1 MTSRFGWAAAAIAAA
16 ALCMGASAG
25 AGAET
30 MRLMTGP
37 QGGSWVPLGGALKDM
52 WEKAI
57 PGASIQALPGAGI
70 ANVRGIE
77 EGKAEIGFGNSI
89 TTVDAIAGNKPFPA
103 PHKNVCNV
111 ATLYPQYFQGVVPA
125 DSGINS
131 IKDLKGKSITT
142 QPRGNTGELIT
153 AQILQVNGLSYNDV
167 KISFVSYTDSVSQMK
182 DGHAQAFFL
191 GTTAPAGAVMD
202 LASGRDIKLIDMS
215 ADLAG
220 MKKLN
225 PGYTLVTIKAG
236 TYPKQEKD
244 VKVIGYATHI
254 VASCKLPENT
264 VYAMVKTMAGNIKGM
279 GAIVKDINVL
289 NVQMMGQDIG
299 VPFHAGAKKFYKEAG
314 LKM

>member
-1 MTSRFGWAAAAIAAA
+1 MTNRFGWAIAVAAVA
-16 ALCMGASAG
+16 ALCTSAGASA
-25 AGAET
+25 ET
-30 MRLMTGP
+30 LRMMTGP

-57 PGASIQALPGAGI
+57 PGTSIQSLPGAGI
-70 ANVRGIE
+70 ANVRGVE
-77 EGKAEIGFGNSI
+77 EGKADIGFGNSI

-167 KISFVSYTDSVSQMK
+167 KVSFVSYTDSVSQMK

-191 GTTAPAGAVMD
+191 GTTAPAGAIMD
-202 LASGRDIKLIDMS
+202 LASARPIKLLDMS
-215 ADLAG
+215 NDLAA

-225 PGYTLVTIKAG
+225 PGYTLVTVKKG
-236 TYPKQEKD
+236 TYPQQNAD

-264 VYAMVKTMAGNIKGM
+264 VYAMVKTMAGNIPAM
-279 GAIVKDINVL
+279 GAIVKDINAL
-289 NVQMMGQDIG
+289 NVQMMGEDVG
-299 VPFHAGAKKFYKEAG
+299 VPFHPGARKFYKEAG

>member
-1 MTSRFGWAAAAIAAA
+1 MTRKSMLTLGGAVL
-16 ALCMGASAG
+16 ALGVMAGGPASA
-25 AGAET
+25 ENL
-30 MRLMTGP
+30 RLMTGP

-57 PGASIQALPGAGI
+57 PGTSIQALPGAGI
-70 ANVRGIE
+70 ANVRGVE
-77 EGKAEIGFGNSI
+77 DGKAEIGFGNSI
-89 TTVDAIAGNKPFPA
+89 TTVDAIAGNAPFPA

-111 ATLYPQYFQGVVPA
+111 ATLYPQYFQAVVPTGA
-125 DSGINS
+125 GINS

-153 AQILQVNGLSYNDV
+153 KQILEVNGLSYNDV
-167 KISFVSYTDSVSQMK
+167 KVSFVSYTDSVSQMK
-182 DGHAQAFFL
+182 DGHAVAFFL

-202 LASGRDIKLIDMS
+202 LASARDITLLDLS
-215 ADLAG
+215 SNLAG

-225 PGYTLVTIKAG
+225 PGYTLVTVKSG
-236 TYPKQEKD
+236 TYPKQSKD
-244 VKVIGYATHI
+244 IQVIGYATHV

-264 VYAMVKTMAGNIKGM
+264 VYSMVKTMAGNIKGM

-289 NVQMMGQDIG
+289 TVQMMGEDIG
-299 VPFHAGAKKFYKEAG
+299 VPFHSGAKKFYKEAG

>member
-1 MTSRFGWAAAAIAAA
+1 MTSRFGWAFAAIAAA
-16 ALCMGASAG
+16 VLCTGASAS
-25 AGAET
+25 AET
-30 MRLMTGP
+30 LRMMTGP

-57 PGASIQALPGAGI
+57 PGTSIQSLPGAGI
-70 ANVRGIE
+70 ANVRGVE
-77 EGKAEIGFGNSI
+77 EGKADIGFGNSI

-125 DSGINS
+125 NAGINS

-153 AQILQVNGLSYNDV
+153 AQILKVNGLSYDDV
-167 KISFVSYTDSVSQMK
+167 KVSFVSYTDSVSQMK

-202 LASGRDIKLIDMS
+202 LASARPIKLLDMS
-215 ADLAG
+215 NDLAA

-225 PGYTLVTIKAG
+225 PGYTLVTIKQG
-236 TYPKQEKD
+236 TYPQQNAD

-264 VYAMVKTMAGNIKGM
+264 VYSMIKTMTGNIPTM
-279 GAIVKDINVL
+279 GAIVKDIKAL

>member
-1 MTSRFGWAAAAIAAA
+1 MTNRFGWAIAVAAVA
-16 ALCMGASAG
+16 ALCASAG
-25 AGAET
+25 ASAET
-30 MRLMTGP
+30 LRMMTGP

-57 PGASIQALPGAGI
+57 PGTSIQSLPGAGI
-70 ANVRGIE
+70 ANVRGVE
-77 EGKAEIGFGNSI
+77 EGKADIGFGNSI

-167 KISFVSYTDSVSQMK
+167 KVSFVSYTDSVSQMK

-191 GTTAPAGAVMD
+191 GTTAPAGAIMD
-202 LASGRDIKLIDMS
+202 LASARPIKLLDMS
-215 ADLAG
+215 NDLAA

-225 PGYTLVTIKAG
+225 PGYTLVTVKKG
-236 TYPKQEKD
+236 TYPQQNAD

-264 VYAMVKTMAGNIKGM
+264 VYAMVKTMAGNIPAM
-279 GAIVKDINVL
+279 GAIVKDINAL
-289 NVQMMGQDIG
+289 NVQMMGEDVG
-299 VPFHAGAKKFYKEAG
+299 VPFHPGARKFYKEAG